1 MMTPVGKG
9 FRSLNLTLRKE
20 LDLYANVRP
29 CLSIP
34 GYATPYP
41 NVDLITIRENTEGE
55 YSGLE
60 HAVVPGVAESLKV
73 SARLRGVTRTPAP
86 HAPAATR
93 QVITRPASLRVAEY
107 AFKVR
112 RACAVCC
119 RGASVAH
126 AAALVQYAE
135 DNGRERVTAIH
146 KANIMKMSDGLFL
159 QCCREIAGSR
169 LARDALFCPR
179 VCNALSR
186 VQTSSPRSSMR
197 R

>member
-1 MMTPVGKG
+1 MTPVGKG

-73 SARLRGVTRTPAP
+73 SGCARRNPARAHAP
-86 HAPAATR
+86 DAPAATR

-112 RACAVCC
+112 PAGSRAPTAP
-119 RGASVAH
+119 RQ
-126 AAALVQYAE
+126 LLTPLRFLQYAQ

-159 QCCREIAGSR
+159 QCCREIAG
-169 LARDALFCPR
+169 ACTALVAFWVPCQ
-179 VCNALSR
+179 LL
-186 VQTSSPRSSMR
+186 TR
-197 R
+197 RRACRQVPQDQV